1 MDVGWADVNN
11 IVIVDPDHTEAGLK
25 TFERLFKE
33 HKIGPGKLVY
43 TFDPSSVDGV
53 QKPADLAYMFQY
65 ERFANVLHANHF
77 FRNGDDLVAYFDQ
90 NELTNNEKE
99 WNKTVYLIEGGSD
112 VQQDA
117 RTVLHAKRAFEITST
132 DTHEINFED
141 NPTKETAALLK
152 CLEDHRDKKVDD
164 VDENIVIRLIDPAK
178 TGWVITDSN
187 SFSLPDPV
195 LSEIEVTPDPP
206 RSKEEHQM
214 QPLEKFVVVKQYPQL
229 QTYQDEPE
237 PEAAVTHIPPKPEP
251 AADSESEV
259 KADTESESVRNPEP
273 EQRSH

>member
-132 DTHEINFED
+132 DTHEIDFD
-141 NPTKETAALLK
+141 DKPTEETKALLK
-152 CLEDHRDKKVDD
+152 CLEKHRDGKGDD
-164 VDENIVIRLIDPAK
+164 HEKFEIHLIDPAGNGK
-178 TGWVITDSN
+178 WIDKKFS
-187 SFSLPDPV
+187 SFSLPAPV
-195 LSEIEVTPDPP
+195 VPEIVTADPP
-206 RSKEEHQM
+206 
-214 QPLEKFVVVKQYPQL
+214 
-229 QTYQDEPE
+229 EPE
-237 PEAAVTHIPPKPEP
+237 PAADVTTEPLQPEPEAVTHIPPQVPPEP
-251 AADSESEV
+251 LQSEPVTEV
-259 KADTESESVRNPEP
+259 TTEPLQPEP
-273 EQRSH
+273 EAVT